1 MMKMNKYINLILSL
15 LLVVYISVSYIIT
28 DGRQLLYGSD
38 RFMTYLPPV
47 LIVITLYIAIVY
59 GKQILIMYK
68 NKQMY
73 KAIYVLIMTLILLSL
88 FIYTVLLYYSI

>member
-1 MMKMNKYINLILSL
+1 MMKMNKYINLIFSL
-15 LLVVYISVSYIIT
+15 LLVVYMFVSYIIT

-38 RFMTYLPPV
+38 RFMTYLPPI
-47 LIVITLYIAIVY
+47 LMVITLYIAIVH

-68 NKQMY
+68 SKQIY